1 MLKLMKYE
9 FRKLRN
15 TLLIMLAA
23 LAALEIG
30 FLVGEAM
37 EKTGLMTVSLVLISV
52 LVFLVYAFIILAG
65 MASYS
70 RELKEKSGYL
80 VFMVPVRPIGVVLSK
95 LVFTAVAALAA
106 TAVFGAVAYFDFR
119 YLIDKMDIDPDVM
132 NQINML
138 LRFGLKANAN
148 VMQILRMAGFYA
160 LTMLIEILLTMCTA
174 YLAITLSATMLQ
186 NKKGLLR
193 ALISLVLFVALTW
206 GANAGIDGAV
216 TFRKSG
222 PKQLTL
228 NGTNTTSGALVAFAG
243 PLVIGSTGCWQ
254 GTNVCVGLETSNRH
268 PSLRLVRSDSF
279 PNARKTVLTMTAST
293 AGTFYTDCGASREP
307 ELILDEGVNAVFRNV
322 VLNGRSLAPGTWGGP
337 DSPAQHKDGDHFG
350 GSGVITVRG
359 GGMTLVIR

>member
-95 LVFTAVAALAA
+95 LVFTAVAAS
-106 TAVFGAVAYFDFR
+106 AVFGAVAYFDFR

-138 LRFGLKANAN
+138 LRFGL
-148 VMQILRMAGFYA
+148 
-160 LTMLIEILLTMCTA
+160 
-174 YLAITLSATMLQ
+174 
-186 NKKGLLR
+186 
-193 ALISLVLFVALTW
+193 
-206 GANAGIDGAV
+206 
-216 TFRKSG
+216 
-222 PKQLTL
+222 
-228 NGTNTTSGALVAFAG
+228 
-243 PLVIGSTGCWQ
+243 
-254 GTNVCVGLETSNRH
+254 
-268 PSLRLVRSDSF
+268 
-279 PNARKTVLTMTAST
+279 
-293 AGTFYTDCGASREP
+293 
-307 ELILDEGVNAVFRNV
+307 
-322 VLNGRSLAPGTWGGP
+322 
-337 DSPAQHKDGDHFG
+337 
-350 GSGVITVRG
+350 
-359 GGMTLVIR
+359 